1 MRSPARI
8 MLVDDHAIV
17 RQGYRALLEQQP
29 GLQVVAEAGDGDD
42 AYRIY
47 QEMHPDL
54 VIMDLTL
61 PQMGGVESIRR
72 ILQWDSRA
80 RILVFTMHQNA
91 AYAVQAMRAGAR
103 GYITKTGAPQTLVQ
117 AVFDV
122 MEGKIALSAD
132 IDHELALSRIAEA
145 GSVIEELTPRE
156 FEILRMLLT
165 GKSIDDIAG
174 VLNLSRKTVANTHY
188 LIKNKLGVASDIALV
203 LIALRHGILGDV
215 PA

>member
-1 MRSPARI
+1 MTSRAKI

-17 RQGYRALLEQQP
+17 RQGYRVLLEKQS

-42 AYRIY
+42 AYRLY
-47 QEMHPDL
+47 QELSPDL

-61 PQMGGVESIRR
+61 PQMGGMESIRR
-72 ILQWDSRA
+72 ILRWDPQA
-80 RILVFTMHQNA
+80 RILVFTMHHNA

-103 GYITKTGAPQTLVQ
+103 GYITKTGTPQALVQ

-122 MEGKIALSAD
+122 VEGKIALSAD
-132 IDHELALSRIAEA
+132 IDHELALSKIADA
-145 GSVIEELTPRE
+145 GSVIDELTPRE

-188 LIKNKLGVASDIALV
+188 LIKNKLGVTSDIALV
-203 LIALRHGILGDV
+203 LIALRYGIV
-215 PA
+215 SEVTA